1 MKLADL
7 DRGSVV
13 LVAFPFT
20 DLTATKVRPAL
31 VLSSENLHR
40 ARRDVILAAIS
51 SVVRGKDRDPATV
64 VLLKGSEAFAGSG
77 LRVTSAVDC
86 GKLVT
91 VQGALVLRLGRL
103 GTGAM
108 RRVTP
113 LSAARWV
120 SEPSPRA

>member
-51 SVVRGKDRDPATV
+51 SVVRGKDRDTAVV
-64 VLLKGSEAFAGSG
+64 VLLKGSEGFAGSG

-91 VQGALVLRLGRL
+91 VQGTLVLKRLGRL
-103 GTGAM
+103 GNGAM
-108 RRVTP
+108 RRVH
-113 LSAARWV
+113 AALRR
-120 SEPSPRA
+120 SMGL